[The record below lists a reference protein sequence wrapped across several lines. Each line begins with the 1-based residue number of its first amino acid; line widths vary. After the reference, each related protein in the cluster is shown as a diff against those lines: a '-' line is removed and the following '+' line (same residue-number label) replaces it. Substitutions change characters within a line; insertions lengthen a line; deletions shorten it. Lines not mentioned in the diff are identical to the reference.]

1 MPMKT
6 LSTSDIVANQFAN
19 DWLLVIENDQDS
31 WNQLV
36 EDVKSM
42 DCHLISTIAYL
53 REEWDVL
60 IDQMADAVEDKVSE
74 VGALLLR
81 QMLSTGDYAFQLI
94 ANHVISS
101 IQETNKYQPE
111 VNDLVKNMEES
122 NA

>member
-1 MPMKT
+1 MNT
-6 LSTSDIVANQFAN
+6 LAEQFAN

-42 DCHLISTIAYL
+42 DCHLISTTAYL

-101 IQETNKYQPE
+101 IKETNKHQPE
-111 VNDLVKNMEES
+111 VDDLIKNMEES
-122 NA
+122 NANA

>member
-1 MPMKT
+1 MNT
-6 LSTSDIVANQFAN
+6 LAEQFAQ

-42 DCHLISTIAYL
+42 DCHMISTIAYL

-81 QMLSTGDYAFQLI
+81 QMLSTGDYPFQLI

-101 IQETNKYQPE
+101 IQETNKHQPE

>member
-6 LSTSDIVANQFAN
+6 ISASQIIAEAFAN

-36 EDVKSM
+36 DDVKKLNY
-42 DCHLISTIAYL
+42 DPIATTAYL

-60 IDQMADAVEDKVSE
+60 VDQMAGAVEDKVSDI
-74 VGALLLR
+74 GALLLR
-81 QMLSTGDYAFQLI
+81 QMLAGYGDHAHQLI

-101 IQETNKYQPE
+101 IKETE
-111 VNDLVKNMEES
+111 
-122 NA
+122 ATA